1 MLQEQPQVSAASVES
16 FDPPLHAD
24 FGIESEQPGQ
34 DDHVFEDP
42 NGVGAWPW
50 LWLQGLV
57 LAQDRDCCYLAVAHL
72 RLYAKCD
79 CPRRADCRDV
89 PSQVRLQTAA
99 LEFPGLAGHLQVGGE
114 VVEASADCP
123 WHQRR
128 PRGIPLEALEVWS
141 WSRRFSMRDTYP
153 RQLGGFAWSEDSNKR
168 RYRWKSPSCEIPRCD
183 TEQRANPESIYPHA
197 IHLAVWQPERLPR
210 R

>member
-1 MLQEQPQVSAASVES
+1 MSPASADSA
-16 FDPPLHAD
+16 DPPLHVD

-79 CPRRADCRDV
+79 CRYVPTGPLANAK

-99 LEFPGLAGHLQVGGE
+99 LEFPGLAGHLQVGVE
-114 VVEASADCP
+114 VVEASAGCP

-141 WSRRFSMRDTYP
+141 WSRLRSVRDTYP
-153 RQLGGFAWSEDSNKR
+153 RQLGFARSDQSHKLWHR
-168 RYRWKSPSCEIPRCD
+168 RNPPSCGTPRCG
-183 TEQRANPESIYPHA
+183 TEQRANPESIHTHA
-197 IHLAVWQPERLPR
+197 IHFAVW
-210 R
+210 